1 MSFTG
6 IVHAL
11 CGLMDCYNRG
21 LVMHENFVFSDDEK
35 RSRCLHE
42 PGQRTIHGWEF
53 GFYKG

>member
-21 LVMHENFVFSDDEK
+21 LVMHEKFVFPDDEK
-35 RSRCLHE
+35 PSRCLHDL
-42 PGQRTIHGWEF
+42 GQLTIHGREF
-53 GFYKG
+53 AFYKG